1 MHFKHSEIIADR
13 LIEISNKY
21 DELDTLKLI
30 DSDFFNRQDNKIPF
44 KTDINLTG
52 TRIKNL
58 YLLDEVLELV
68 NALPHDDEAVLL
80 VSVASEEQGFDKSYI
95 CTRSDSGSIAEE
107 VSREPLMS
115 NKLVQAAD
123 TKCVGVVKIK
133 AQYIKT
139 LKIKSWNVK
148 VQLTFAD

>member
-1 MHFKHSEIIADR
+1 MVD
-13 LIEISNKY
+13 
-21 DELDTLKLI
+21 
-30 DSDFFNRQDNKIPF
+30 
-44 KTDINLTG
+44 
-52 TRIKNL
+52 
-58 YLLDEVLELV
+58 
-68 NALPHDDEAVLL
+68 ALPHDDEAVLL

-95 CTRSDSGSIAEE
+95 CTRSDSGSIAE

-123 TKCVGVVKIK
+123 PKRVGVVKIK

-148 VQLTFAD
+148 VQLTIAD